1 MKLKKSNLK
10 GYLNSGSWHL
20 GKTAVIRVPEILKEK
35 VVQLAKILD
44 SQTDYESSFQAM
56 IQSDK
61 QIDNSSDELKA
72 FKKQIEKL
80 HQKLA
85 EKQEIIKT
93 LEQKPRQHT
102 SANKYK
108 IARQCF
114 LEFLVSQKLN
124 LDEISK
130 SRKGTK
136 KHQLFTIYEWFNQLT

>member
-20 GKTAVIRVPEILKEK
+20 GKTVVIRVPELLKEK
-35 VVQLAKILD
+35 LLNLARILD
-44 SQTDYESSFQAM
+44 SQTDYEAQFEMM
-56 IQSDK
+56 IEPESKSISYQ
-61 QIDNSSDELKA
+61 DELTAWKT
-72 FKKQIEKL
+72 QRDHL
-80 HQKLA
+80 LQKLA
-85 EKQEIIKT
+85 EKEEIIRA
-93 LEQKPRQHT
+93 LQQKPNQPT
-102 SANKYK
+102 STKKYK

-124 LDEISK
+124 IDEISK